1 MMILEIPGN
10 KKLNFSD
17 IVLDY
22 NGTLAVDGTLIDGVK
37 DRLNRLSESFAIHVI
52 TADTF
57 GQAAVN
63 LETVNCKLVILSK
76 GNQQKQKVAFVS
88 ELGKNNV
95 VALGNGL
102 NDALML
108 KEAALG
114 IVVIQQEGAAVKTF
128 QNADVVVNNVN
139 DALDLLLNPIR
150 LKATLRK

>member
-63 LETVNCKLVILSK
+63 LETVNC
-76 GNQQKQKVAFVS
+76 
-88 ELGKNNV
+88 
-95 VALGNGL
+95 
-102 NDALML
+102 
-108 KEAALG
+108 
-114 IVVIQQEGAAVKTF
+114 
-128 QNADVVVNNVN
+128 
-139 DALDLLLNPIR
+139 
-150 LKATLRK
+150 